1 MLLEK
6 LKDYKIIDWMKEG
19 NVVRFFFGK
28 KELDGWY
35 GDDWDDRP
43 YEHNA
48 ETVYSEFVEGYID
61 MAWPLDTVVK
71 EPCEGY
77 YNSPYCK
84 DDFKLRN
91 IPIIVTHKLVQDE
104 YRWAYSDFQDCFT
117 AATEKIF
124 MGDPVDTLEDKGTIL
139 EVNIKDHE

>member
-19 NVVRFFFGK
+19 NVVRFFLGK
-28 KELDGWY
+28 KELEDWY

-48 ETVYSEFVEGYID
+48 ENVYSEFVEGHID

-104 YRWAYSDFQDCFT
+104 YRWAYSDFQNCFT
-117 AATEKIF
+117 ASTEKIF
-124 MGDPVDTLEDKGTIL
+124 MGDPGDTLEDKGTIL

>member
-1 MLLEK
+1 
-6 LKDYKIIDWMKEG
+6 MKEG

-28 KELDGWY
+28 KELDAWY

-61 MAWPLDTVVK
+61 MAWSLDTVVK

-139 EVNIKDHE
+139 KVNIKDHE